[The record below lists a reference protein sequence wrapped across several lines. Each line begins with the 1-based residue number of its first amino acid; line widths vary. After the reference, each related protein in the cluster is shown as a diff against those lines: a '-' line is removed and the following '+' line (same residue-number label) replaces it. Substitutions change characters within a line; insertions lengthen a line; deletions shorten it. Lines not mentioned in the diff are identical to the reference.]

1 MQMILNSDV
10 SGVITSI
17 PPKSVALRGNIST
30 APIAITRPSAATNEQ
45 SAALRVLELL
55 PAFRVGRAIDT
66 VALAASRPVISPIVR
81 TASAVITTIASGDA
95 SLRSS
100 R

>member
-1 MQMILNSDV
+1 MILNSDV

-30 APIAITRPSAATNEQ
+30 APIATARPSTATNAQ
-45 SAALRVLELL
+45 SAALRVLDLL
-55 PAFRVGRAIDT
+55 PAFPVGRAVDT
-66 VALAASRPVISPIVR
+66 VAPAASRPVVSPIVR
-81 TASAVITTIASGDA
+81 TTSAVITTIASGDA